1 MIGFGRATA
10 PAATASWYGEDH
22 RGRLMANGQRFNP
35 DRLTCASW
43 NYPFGTELR
52 VTHGHRTVTVIV
64 TDRGPAPDLHR
75 DIDLSA
81 AAFRRLADPNLGLI
95 RVTIEGKRS
104 RPWGARLRALV
115 MK

>member
-1 MIGFGRATA
+1 MNSTTQNGTSLGDSRRPSGWVFLCLGIIAMISIGRV
-10 PAATASWYGEDH
+10 PALGATASWYGEDH

-52 VTHGHRTVTVIV
+52 VTHGQRTVTVIV
-64 TDRGPAPDLHR
+64 TDRGPALDLHR

-81 AAFRRLADPNLGLI
+81 A
-95 RVTIEGKRS
+95 
-104 RPWGARLRALV
+104 
-115 MK
+115 